1 MNSKELREKAIK
13 RYENGESPKEIY
25 QSLGKGKTWFFKWLK
40 RYKLDG
46 KDWAES
52 HSRKPHQS
60 PKRIDKIMEQ
70 TVIET
75 RKYLEK
81 KLYAQVGALAI
92 SYALQKEGINP
103 PPIIT
108 INKILKRNNLVHKRE
123 KYSPKGVN
131 YPSLVITHSNY
142 VHQVDIVGP
151 SVTLLNNY

>member
-1 MNSKELREKAIK
+1 MNIKELREKAIK

-46 KDWAES
+46 KDWAKS

-70 TVIET
+70 MIIKT
-75 RKYLEK
+75 RKDLED
-81 KLYAQVGALAI
+81 KLYAQTGALTI

-123 KYSPKGVN
+123 KYSPKMVN
-131 YPSLVITHSNY
+131 LLRRSIRALVKVKPGSLN
-142 VHQVDIVGP
+142 G
-151 SVTLLNNY
+151 